1 MIWEGADTAN
11 DAPGFGILRLVDAY
25 EPFSWQQH
33 TYFDWHG
40 DARSDVVPATDFFAP
55 AGTGQFPAGT
65 PSRTVVV
72 PLDVDG
78 DGDVN
83 LAVGA
88 DGVNGLYKNDGAG
101 QFTRVEAGA
110 FDDHAFNTRDL
121 LALDVEGDGDL
132 DLAEVNAGA
141 ANAVYLNDGTGIFA
155 QVDPGGFGTAGW
167 GGLITLDAN
176 GDGFADLAW
185 RRTIYLGSGTGS
197 FSWFDA
203 GAYTSMT
210 FQYTSDIVAFDADGD
225 GDDDLAVANAS
236 VYLIPCDPYYCDDD
250 EPNVLFVN
258 DGTGQYSFAGNLD
271 DGNYYAPSTI
281 AIKAGDIDGDGDI
294 DLVTRQSRMCM
305 YNPKSNSGLSIRK
318 GDCPIERWIRIF
330 HRRARCDYP
339 ACGGWTYDLGR
350 RRS

>member
-1 MIWEGADTAN
+1 MHSSAEDFGFSLGLHDDDDGGDWDSYMIWEGTDTAN
-11 DAPGFGILRLVDAY
+11 GAAGFGVMRLVDAFA
-25 EPFSWQQH
+25 PFTWQQH
-33 TYFDWHG
+33 TYRDWHD
-40 DARSDVVPATDFFAP
+40 DARSEAVLTTDFFVP

-65 PSRTVVV
+65 PNRTVVV

-78 DGDVN
+78 DGDVD

-101 QFTRVEAGA
+101 QYTRVEAGA
-110 FDDHAFNTRDL
+110 FDDHAFNTRNL

-132 DLAEVNAGA
+132 DLAEVNAAA
-141 ANAVYLNDGTGIFA
+141 ANAVYLNDGTGIFT

-203 GAYTSMT
+203 GAYTAMG

-225 GDDDLAVANAS
+225 GDDDLAVAN
-236 VYLIPCDPYYCDDD
+236 
-250 EPNVLFVN
+250 
-258 DGTGQYSFAGNLD
+258 
-271 DGNYYAPSTI
+271 
-281 AIKAGDIDGDGDI
+281 
-294 DLVTRQSRMCM
+294 
-305 YNPKSNSGLSIRK
+305 SGRVFDSM
-318 GDCPIERWIRIF
+318 
-330 HRRARCDYP
+330 
-339 ACGGWTYDLGR
+339 
-350 RRS
+350 